1 VGVGASRGM
10 LEDMGSG
17 GGLSGGFE
25 MMRAHA
31 FGIGCEF
38 QWVSVEEASLVW
50 SQTER

>member
-1 VGVGASRGM
+1 MGVGASRGM